1 MYIYTDVYML
11 YIIYIHTIYVYIY
24 IFRFNDLYICF
35 MLLPIQTFPSVCQ
48 VAGIQWVS
56 PQEAN
61 SAMLCIA
68 FDRGDPTMTSKNEN
82 QWIKQ

>member
-1 MYIYTDVYML
+1 
-11 YIIYIHTIYVYIY
+11 
-24 IFRFNDLYICF
+24 